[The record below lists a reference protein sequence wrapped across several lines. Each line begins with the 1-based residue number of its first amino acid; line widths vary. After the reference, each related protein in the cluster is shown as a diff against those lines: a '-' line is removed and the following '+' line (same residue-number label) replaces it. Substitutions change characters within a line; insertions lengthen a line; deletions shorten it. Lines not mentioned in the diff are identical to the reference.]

1 MEHILDNIT
10 SPDTELKAEVNTCRS
25 SHSST
30 LVKVSTYLST
40 VVARLYMKKILYK
53 ATSESV
59 EYMPVA
65 TVTASVENMDASTA
79 KDKAEDLY
87 GEVEKA

>member
-1 MEHILDNIT
+1 
-10 SPDTELKAEVNTCRS
+10 
-25 SHSST
+25 
-30 LVKVSTYLST
+30 
-40 VVARLYMKKILYK
+40 MKKILYK

-87 GEVEKA
+87 GEVDKA